1 MQEVNQS
8 LAGSVVFF
16 TTEWSLC
23 ALSTKNNRYLITKNL
38 TNYTENPS
46 YLKFKKKQQGNK
58 SYFDGSIHSETKL
71 HMACALKNKT
81 TGDGDE

>member
-8 LAGSVVFF
+8 LAGSVVFL

-46 YLKFKKKQQGNK
+46 YLKFKKVAAKYELFYGVNPSLNQITYGLR
-58 SYFDGSIHSETKL
+58 TK
-71 HMACALKNKT
+71 K
-81 TGDGDE
+81 